1 MENSNGSCE
10 IVYKT
15 QTHEFST
22 DASQLLVLVKI
33 FFWQGGGVGHT
44 KKKSSVACGILSSST
59 KDRYN
64 PSSAALEAQNLNHRP
79 TREVPAG
86 QDLNSLQPLS
96 DWL

>member
-44 KKKSSVACGILSSST
+44 KKKKFCGMWGLKLLDQGS
-59 KDRYN
+59 N
-64 PSSAALEAQNLNHRP
+64 LSSAASEAQNLNHWT
-79 TREVPAG
+79 TREVPDG
-86 QDLNSLQPLS
+86 QDLNSLQPIS
-96 DWL
+96 N

>member
-44 KKKSSVACGILSSST
+44 KKKSSVACGVLSSST
-59 KDRYN
+59 KDLTWA
-64 PSSAALEAQNLNHRP
+64 PLHRRHRILTTGP
-79 TREVPAG
+79 PG
-86 QDLNSLQPLS
+86 KSLLVKI
-96 DWL
+96 